1 MPEVSTSAGGL
12 GAFGGFIEGLGGLV
26 SAITP
31 ILNPI
36 LAATVFRPQ
45 APTALPGGARL
56 PTAGQFPELAGQ
68 FPGQFQDPRLLQVT
82 QAGLGQEFL
91 DFTGIGGMLGI
102 GGGNLPIQ
110 PTTSVTT
117 RFPRTVSFTT
127 TTPSGNPKVIT
138 YRNMGSCL
146 LFSGDLSAAKRVK
159 RIASKARRR
168 VGGR

>member
-12 GAFGGFIEGLGGLV
+12 GAFGGFVQGLGNLV
-26 SAITP
+26 TAVSP
-31 ILNPI
+31 ILQPI
-36 LAATVFRPQ
+36 IQ
-45 APTALPGGARL
+45 ASFPTA
-56 PTAGQFPELAGQ
+56 QFQ
-68 FPGQFQDPRLLQVT
+68 GQFQDPRFAAVPRSQPIALPGGAPILGVN

-91 DFTGIGGMLGI
+91 DFTGLGGMLGI

-127 TTPSGNPKVIT
+127 QTPSGNPKVIT

-168 VGGR
+168 LGGR